1 MSKEI
6 LIGVDG
12 MSCAACSSAVER
24 AVGRIDGVESI
35 SVNLA
40 TNKAKVLYDEEKVE
54 ITDIK
59 TAIQKAGFTPRD
71 EQNKDE
77 NTKKNKTKEISIG
90 IDGMSCAACSSA
102 VERTVGKID
111 GVESI
116 SVNLT
121 TNRAKIVYN
130 EEKAKISDMKIAI
143 AKAGFTP
150 QNEQQQVDREQEH
163 KKMKSKEQKVKT
175 RFIAALCFSIPLM
188 YIAMGHMINLPI
200 PSFIDP
206 QTNALNFAISQLLFS
221 LPIMIISYEF
231 FVSGTKA
238 AFHGAPNMDT
248 LVSMGSATSFV
259 YSIYAVAKIAQGDL
273 SFVHE
278 LYFESAGMILTFI
291 LLGKSLEA
299 RSKSKTTDAIYRLI
313 ELSPKTAIVEK
324 NGTELEILASE
335 LSIGDIIIVKPGMT
349 IAADGDV
356 VSGSASVDESML
368 TGESMPVEKQVG
380 DKVFSGTSNKNGAIK
395 IQISKQQDDTVL
407 SQIIELMENAQ
418 STKPP
423 IARLADKISGY
434 FVPIVL
440 AIAIVAFAG
449 WMIAGQD
456 FSFALSIFVSVLVIA
471 CPCALGLATP
481 TAIMVGT
488 GAGAQ
493 HGILIKSG
501 TALETAHKL
510 DAVVLDKT
518 GTITKGKP
526 EVSQI
531 VSKDEQRLLFLA
543 ASAEKGSEHPLGE
556 AIVARALQNEITL
569 AQSDDFVAISG
580 KGISVTID
588 SAKVLLGNQS
598 LMSDNKIQVSNYLQ
612 DYERL
617 SSQGNTVVYVAENSN
632 LLGIIAVADGVK
644 ENSEKAIKQL
654 KNIGTQVVMLTG
666 DSQKTAKAIADKVG
680 IDNVI
685 SDVLPADKAG
695 AIEKLQNQ
703 GKTVAMVGDGI
714 NDAPALAIADVGI
727 AMSDGTDVAI
737 DSADIVLM
745 GGDLTLVPKAIE
757 LSQNT
762 LKTIKQNLFWAFCY
776 NTVGIPIAAG
786 VLYIFGGT
794 LLNPMIAA
802 AAMSLSS
809 VSVVTN
815 SLRLRRNAIK

>member
-1 MSKEI
+1 
-6 LIGVDG
+6 
-12 MSCAACSSAVER
+12 
-24 AVGRIDGVESI
+24 
-35 SVNLA
+35 
-40 TNKAKVLYDEEKVE
+40 
-54 ITDIK
+54 
-59 TAIQKAGFTPRD
+59 
-71 EQNKDE
+71 
-77 NTKKNKTKEISIG
+77 
-90 IDGMSCAACSSA
+90 
-102 VERTVGKID
+102 
-111 GVESI
+111 
-116 SVNLT
+116 
-121 TNRAKIVYN
+121 
-130 EEKAKISDMKIAI
+130 
-143 AKAGFTP
+143 
-150 QNEQQQVDREQEH
+150 
-163 KKMKSKEQKVKT
+163 
-175 RFIAALCFSIPLM
+175 
-188 YIAMGHMINLPI
+188 
-200 PSFIDP
+200 
-206 QTNALNFAISQLLFS
+206 
-221 LPIMIISYEF
+221 
-231 FVSGTKA
+231 
-238 AFHGAPNMDT
+238 
-248 LVSMGSATSFV
+248 
-259 YSIYAVAKIAQGDL
+259 AVAKIAQGDL